1 MDAIAKL
8 VLQVDKKKV
17 ETQDVKNLT
26 KVSVKEKLKMLR
38 KELPELLE
46 LTKDLKVKLSE
57 AKSELEP
64 FGSWYLVTK

>member
-1 MDAIAKL
+1 MDAFAKL
-8 VLQVDKKKV
+8 VLQVDKV
-17 ETQDVKNLT
+17 ETQVVKNLI

-57 AKSELEP
+57 AKNELEP
-64 FGSWYLVTK
+64 FGSW

>member
-1 MDAIAKL
+1 MDAFAKL

-46 LTKDLKVKLSE
+46 LTKDLRVKLSE
-57 AKSELEP
+57 VKSELEP

>member
-1 MDAIAKL
+1 M
-8 VLQVDKKKV
+8 
-17 ETQDVKNLT
+17 T

-46 LTKDLKVKLSE
+46 LTKDLRVKLSE